1 MKRITL
7 LLMLI
12 ATGAAEASYVVED
25 TPTWRGDA
33 STHWYEW
40 ESFTSASADTGPNLP
55 GNEAFP
61 SGDALLFNFGAGAY
75 ISGDGNIYGFL
86 GALNIHSY
94 AYTDADVQ
102 EVLANVS
109 MHGTEMLY
117 SQVML
122 AWNDG
127 IDGGAEGFLAGTM
140 STNHWEEV
148 DYGGGNI
155 GAIANVSWSFD
166 LSGLTADVR
175 QLGLFVQT
183 AGPHSSLDTMSL
195 DIRLASIPAP
205 GGLALLGLAALGGR
219 RRRRCVAC

>member
-1 MKRITL
+1 VKRTTL

-12 ATGAAEASYVVED
+12 ATGAAEASYVIED

-33 STHWYEW
+33 NTRWYEW
-40 ESFTSASADTGPNLP
+40 ESFTSASHDTGPNFP

-61 SGDALLFNFGAGAY
+61 SGEALLFNFGAGAV
-75 ISGDGNIYGFL
+75 ISGDGNIYGFG
-86 GALNIHSY
+86 GALNMHAY

-122 AWNDG
+122 VWNDG
-127 IDGGAEGFLAGTM
+127 IEGGAEGFLAGTM

-166 LSGLTADVR
+166 LSGLTADIR
-175 QLGLFVQT
+175 QLGLLVQT
-183 AGPHSSLDTMSL
+183 AGPHSSLDTVSL
-195 DIRLASIPAP
+195 DIQLASVPAP
-205 GGLALLGLAALGGR
+205 GGLALLGLAALGR
-219 RRRRCVAC
+219 RRRRRVAC